1 MLSAPFDFYKPEIP
15 GATGSGEAAWE
26 LLTVS
31 EMNHPHPSTGARL
44 GKGGLQGSSAD
55 CRGCLCDPGFSFT
68 ASYADT
74 SLEPRTRGTGQDIK
88 EVSNWYLPS
97 KTL

>member
-31 EMNHPHPSTGARL
+31 EMNHPHPSTGAQL
-44 GKGGLQGSSAD
+44 GKGGLQGREA
-55 CRGCLCDPGFSFT
+55 LLT
-68 ASYADT
+68 AVGVCVTRA
-74 SLEPRTRGTGQDIK
+74 SLSLLHMLTPH
-88 EVSNWYLPS
+88 
-97 KTL
+97 